1 MFERSGADG
10 AVKDVFPFPSGVRSE
25 SMGSNPTRR
34 LLMTTDLLTCLA
46 TIPDRRR
53 AEGKMYGQAG
63 VILFSI
69 LAMVSGAR
77 SYRQIHTLIDR
88 RLGLLNAAFPGA
100 ALRRGGARRAP
111 GGRAPAYTS
120 VRGILQG
127 LDEAD
132 LEQAFRRHAEGL
144 DHTGAA
150 SPSRFVAIDGKT
162 LRSSFD
168 AFADRKAAHVLSAF
182 AVDHRIILAHE
193 VVGEKSNEIPAV
205 QTPDRNA
212 RPDRPR
218 LHHRRHALS
227 KKHSRP
233 PRRRAMTSSS
243 RSRRTSR
250 TCSITSKTLRQ
261 RQSPSRATTAVTA
274 PATGRKTVLSRS
286 STQPARWA
294 TPNGPP
300 SSRLSCAS
308 AAAP

>member
-25 SMGSNPTRR
+25 SMGSNLIWR

-100 ALRRGGARRAP
+100 AFPGVAFPRAAFPGSASPGAAFPGAALR
-111 GGRAPAYTS
+111 RAPAYTS

-127 LDEAD
+127 LDEAE
-132 LEQAFRRHAEGL
+132 LEQAFRGHAEGL
-144 DHTGAA
+144 DHPCGA

-162 LRSSFD
+162 LRGSFD

-193 VVGEKSNEIPAV
+193 VVEEKSNEIPAV
-205 QTPDRNA
+205 QS
-212 RPDRPR
+212 
-218 LHHRRHALS
+218 LIEMLG
-227 KKHSRP
+227 
-233 PRRRAMTSSS
+233 
-243 RSRRTSR
+243 
-250 TCSITSKTLRQ
+250 L
-261 RQSPSRATTAVTA
+261 
-274 PATGRKTVLSRS
+274 TGRVFTIDAMHCQKNIRDR
-286 STQPARWA
+286 QGDWQ
-294 TPNGPP
+294 
-300 SSRLSCAS
+300 
-308 AAAP
+308 